1 MWAGKTWKG
10 RLVRIM
16 ENQDSERATS
26 CADFPERYFREQ
38 RGTGESSS
46 ADVTGADIAANTGDA
61 AGHEPGHGA
70 SAGEPGG
77 AKFEEELLGQ
87 LRRLLE
93 KIGSERCF
101 LELKPS
107 FLKAPAL
114 VRVQGRKAV
123 LSFAFYGNGSIWV
136 RLEGGPPHI
145 MSWILQSLEK
155 EGLYKAMSAEDKR
168 CRTGDSSVE
177 GPAAAPWQK
186 IYPAGPALHHHDR
199 ARFWETLPEILLLF
213 LNRNL

>member
-1 MWAGKTWKG
+1 MGNK
-10 RLVRIM
+10 
-16 ENQDSERATS
+16 DSERATS

-38 RGTGESSS
+38 RENGESKTWN
-46 ADVTGADIAANTGDA
+46 AAGGKVAANV
-61 AGHEPGHGA
+61 AGAEGHGKLA
-70 SAGEPGG
+70 EDPGG
-77 AKFEEELLGQ
+77 DNFEEELLGQ
-87 LRRLLE
+87 LRRMLE

-177 GPAAAPWQK
+177 GPAAAAWQK
-186 IYPAGPALHHHDR
+186 IYPAGPALHHYDR
-199 ARFWETLPEILLLF
+199 ARFWETLPEILLVF